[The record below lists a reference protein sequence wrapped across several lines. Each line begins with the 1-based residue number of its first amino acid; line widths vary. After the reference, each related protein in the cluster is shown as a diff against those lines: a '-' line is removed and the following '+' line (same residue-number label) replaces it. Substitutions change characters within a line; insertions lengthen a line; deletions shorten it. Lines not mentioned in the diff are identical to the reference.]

1 MAARCLSINT
11 PPCIGTI
18 GGFDLHAY
26 LEEQSGRSL
35 DRAAL
40 ETGLQHAMA
49 ASSCT
54 RSRCLPGIADVCLVR
69 EAARAETGDR
79 VELYA
84 EVGDSQ
90 PSEIRAA
97 RRSSML
103 ICTSDYV
110 SAVKP
115 DPALYLLALEK
126 LGVQAERGH
135 RVRGFAA
142 TAFSR
147 PSAAGFVC
155 IAVPNPLTGDL
166 PLELA
171 DRRLGSLA
179 EFDLDDV

>member
-1 MAARCLSINT
+1 MLC
-11 PPCIGTI
+11 
-18 GGFDLHAY
+18 
-26 LEEQSGRSL
+26 
-35 DRAAL
+35 
-40 ETGLQHAMA
+40 
-49 ASSCT
+49 
-54 RSRCLPGIADVCLVR
+54 
-69 EAARAETGDR
+69 ARAT
-79 VELYA
+79 
-84 EVGDSQ
+84 
-90 PSEIRAA
+90 
-97 RRSSML
+97 
-103 ICTSDYV
+103 TS

-142 TAFSR
+142 RHSR
-147 PSAAGFVC
+147 GQAQPGFVC